1 MIPLLPDRVPWY
13 VVGPLMG
20 IVVVLVY
27 ALLNKRLGVSGSY
40 TQVRML
46 VLGRTVA
53 EPWRI
58 WFLVG
63 IVGGATLTTVLRGG
77 AIAGTDYGALGRLL
91 PIAAIVPILFVGGA
105 LVGFGTRWAEGCTSG
120 HGLAGIPSRSPA
132 SFAAAATFFATAV
145 GITFLVNFLTGGA
158 L

>member
-46 VLGRTVA
+46 ILGRSVA
-53 EPWRI
+53 EPRRI

-63 IVGGATLTTVLRGG
+63 ILGGATPTPVLRGG
-77 AIAGTDYGALGRLL
+77 AMARTDYRALGRLL
-91 PIAAIVPILFVGGA
+91 PHAAIASVLFFGGA
-105 LVGFGTRWAEGCTSG
+105 LIAFCTR
-120 HGLAGIPSRSPA
+120 
-132 SFAAAATFFATAV
+132 
-145 GITFLVNFLTGGA
+145 
-158 L
+158 

>member
-1 MIPLLPDRVPWY
+1 MLPAFPDRVPWY

-40 TQVRML
+40 TQARMF
-46 VLGRTVA
+46 VLGRSVA

-77 AIAGTDYGALGRLL
+77 VVVGTDYGALGRFL
-91 PIAAIVPILFVGGA
+91 PLGFVVPILFIGGA
-105 LVGFGTRWAEGCTSG
+105 LIGFGTRWAEGCTSG

-132 SFAAAATFFATAV
+132 SFASAATFFATAV
-145 GITFLVNFLTGGA
+145 GVTFFVHVVTGGA

>member
-1 MIPLLPDRVPWY
+1 MMPTLSDRVPWY
-13 VVGPLMG
+13 LVGPLMG

-46 VLGRTVA
+46 VLGRAVA

-58 WFLVG
+58 WFLGG
-63 IVGGATLTTVLRGG
+63 ILGGATLTTVLRGG
-77 AIAGTDYGALGRLL
+77 SMAGTDYGALGRLL
-91 PIAAIVPILFVGGA
+91 PISLVVPILFIGGA
-105 LVGFGTRWAEGCTSG
+105 LIGFGTRWAEGCTSG

-132 SFAAAATFFATAV
+132 SFAAAATFFAIAV
-145 GITFLVNFLTGGA
+145 GVTFFVHFVTGGA

>member
-1 MIPLLPDRVPWY
+1 MLPDRLPWY
-13 VVGPLMG
+13 IVGPFMG

-40 TQVRML
+40 TQARML

-58 WFLVG
+58 PFMVG
-63 IVGGATLTTVLRGG
+63 IVGGATITTVLRG
-77 AIAGTDYGALGRLL
+77 ASLAGTDYGALGRLL
-91 PIAAIVPILFVGGA
+91 PIGVIVPLLFVGGA
-105 LVGFGTRWAEGCTSG
+105 MIGFGTRWAEGCTSG

-145 GITFLVNFLTGGA
+145 GVTFLVHVVTSGA

>member
-1 MIPLLPDRVPWY
+1 MIVLPDRVPWY

-46 VLGRTVA
+46 VLGHAVA

-63 IVGGATLTTVLRGG
+63 ILGGATLTTVLRGG
-77 AIAGTDYGALGRLL
+77 FIAGADYGALGRLL
-91 PIAAIVPILFVGGA
+91 PIGLIVPLLFAGGV
-105 LVGFGTRWAEGCTSG
+105 LIGFGTRWAEGCTSG

-145 GITFLVNFLTGGA
+145 GVTLLVHVATGGA

>member
-1 MIPLLPDRVPWY
+1 MLPAFPDRVPWY

-46 VLGRTVA
+46 ILRRSVA

-63 IVGGATLTTVLRGG
+63 ILGGGTPTPPLPGGPTGRTGHRG
-77 AIAGTDYGALGRLL
+77 LGRTLSRRPNRSLL
-91 PIAAIVPILFVGGA
+91 
-105 LVGFGTRWAEGCTSG
+105 S
-120 HGLAGIPSRSPA
+120 
-132 SFAAAATFFATAV
+132 
-145 GITFLVNFLTGGA
+145 
-158 L
+158 

>member
-1 MIPLLPDRVPWY
+1 VIVLPDRVPWY

-46 VLGRTVA
+46 VLGHAVA

-63 IVGGATLTTVLRGG
+63 ILGGATLTTVLRGG
-77 AIAGTDYGALGRLL
+77 SIAGADYGALGRLL
-91 PIAAIVPILFVGGA
+91 PIGLIVPLLFAGGV
-105 LVGFGTRWAEGCTSG
+105 LIGFGTRWAEGCTSG

-145 GITFLVNFLTGGA
+145 GVTLLVHVATGGA

>member
-1 MIPLLPDRVPWY
+1 VDPLPDRVPWY

-20 IVVVLVY
+20 IVVVLTY

-53 EPWRI
+53 EPWRV

-63 IVGGATLTTVLRGG
+63 ILGGAGLTTVLRGG
-77 AIAGTDYGALGRLL
+77 SLAGTDYGALARLL
-91 PIAAIVPILFVGGA
+91 PIGVVVPILFVGGA
-105 LVGFGTRWAEGCTSG
+105 LIGFGTRWAEGCTSG
-120 HGLAGIPSRSPA
+120 HGLAGIPSRSAA

-145 GITFLVNFLTGGA
+145 AVTFFVHIVTGGA

>member
-1 MIPLLPDRVPWY
+1 VIILPDRVPWY

-40 TQVRML
+40 TQVRL
-46 VLGRTVA
+46 LILGRAVA

-63 IVGGATLTTVLRGG
+63 ILGGATLTTFLRGG
-77 AIAGTDYGALGRLL
+77 AIAGADYGALGRLL
-91 PIAAIVPILFVGGA
+91 PIGLIVPLLFAGGV
-105 LVGFGTRWAEGCTSG
+105 LIGFGTRWAEGCTSG

-145 GITFLVNFLTGGA
+145 GVTFLVHLATGGA

>member
-1 MIPLLPDRVPWY
+1 MIVLPDRVPWFLI
-13 VVGPLMG
+13 GPLMG
-20 IVVVLVY
+20 VVVVLVY

-46 VLGRTVA
+46 VLGRAAV
-53 EPWRI
+53 EPWRV

-63 IVGGATLTTVLRGG
+63 ILGGAILTTLLRGG

-91 PIAAIVPILFVGGA
+91 PVGLVVPILLVGGT
-105 LVGFGTRWAEGCTSG
+105 LIGFGTRWAEGCTSG

-145 GITFLVNFLTGGA
+145 AVTFLVHFATGGA

>member
-1 MIPLLPDRVPWY
+1 VNLLPDRVPWY
-13 VVGPLMG
+13 LVGPLMG

-46 VLGRTVA
+46 VLGRVVA

-63 IVGGATLTTVLRGG
+63 IVGGAALTTVLRGG
-77 AIAGTDYGALGRLL
+77 SLAGSDYGALGRLL
-91 PIAAIVPILFVGGA
+91 PIGLIIPVLFVGGA
-105 LVGFGTRWAEGCTSG
+105 LIGFGTRWAEGCTSG

-132 SFAAAATFFATAV
+132 SFAAAATFFGTAV
-145 GITFLVNFLTGGA
+145 AVTLLAHVVTGGA